1 MKLSTG
7 DDARP
12 AAVEGRR
19 TATRH
24 RYLMCPPT
32 HFDVVYSINPWM
44 DPSQPVDPALALQQW
59 QRIHDVFVDL
69 GHTVELIPPVPGLPD
84 MVFAAN
90 GATVVDGHAM
100 VARFRYDERAAE
112 SAAYLDWFAAQGYEA
127 TQASWSN
134 EGEGDFLLAGG
145 WLLAGTG
152 FRTDRR
158 AHEESEAFF
167 GRPVVGLTLVD
178 DHYYHLDTASAVSR
192 W

>member
-100 VARFRYDERAAE
+100 VARFRGD
-112 SAAYLDWFAAQGYEA
+112 
-127 TQASWSN
+127 
-134 EGEGDFLLAGG
+134 EGENPLRHRPSRGRACLPRKDELLAG
-145 WLLAGTG
+145 
-152 FRTDRR
+152 RRSR
-158 AHEESEAFF
+158 AH
-167 GRPVVGLTLVD
+167 R
-178 DHYYHLDTASAVSR
+178 
-192 W
+192 